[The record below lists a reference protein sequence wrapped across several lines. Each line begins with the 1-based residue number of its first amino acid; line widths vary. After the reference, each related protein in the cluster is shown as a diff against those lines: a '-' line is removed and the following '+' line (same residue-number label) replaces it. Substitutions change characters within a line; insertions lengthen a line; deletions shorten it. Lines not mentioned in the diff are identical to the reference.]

1 MSELESLVKNL
12 SDKFDGLQNDLDK
25 LKRRSGKRKKHGKR
39 HSRRHHRRHSDSSS
53 RSRSRS
59 NHREDSLSRRGSS
72 SSRRERSRSR
82 STSSPRRG
90 SRGRHDRGSG
100 SPAGVDEPSLKNR
113 RWHDI
118 PDTPQYDETLEWEFN
133 SDIEVTEP
141 ERRQAPPTN
150 VASVSEEM
158 ATLITE
164 ACTVRLENPDRLKIR
179 NTYSLPKVTASRTPQ
194 LDNYLKTEVQ
204 STTRAVDKELAT
216 IQSHILDALAPL
228 SAILESQDV
237 PEETASATVAAIKLL
252 GNTSARI
259 SHLRRS
265 KVISQINKALLP
277 LVEEDSNFGEV
288 SPSLFGPEFAQK
300 SKQLVDQVKAMR
312 STLATPKPFFRP
324 GPPNSRG
331 GVQQPETEPRRRSP
345 ERRGKP
351 GEVVPEKHME
361 KVTHAHT
368 ILKSVMMNWKTTLV
382 NQIACLGVVHHYQPD
397 LPQAGRLVHYLTNWS
412 AITQDQWVLNT
423 VRGYQIDF
431 VAKPHQGSLPT
442 PPHHTSEQ
450 VTLIQ
455 EELAKLLQKQ
465 AIQPVE
471 CPSETD
477 FYSNIFLVP
486 KKDGGQ
492 RPVINLKALNS
503 FVHPEHFKMEGI
515 HTLKELLGQGDWL
528 AKVDL
533 KDAYFAIPIHQTHQK
548 YLHFQFQEKAFR
560 FTCLP
565 FGLSSAP
572 WVFTK
577 TLKPALAILRQRG
590 VRMIAYIDDIL
601 LIAGSKDQAL
611 DHAQALVHLLESLG
625 FIINTEKSVLT
636 PSQTIEFLGLSVS
649 SIDMELRLPL
659 AKIKQ
664 IRAEARKMMR
674 MAEPPSA
681 RTLARLLGKMNS
693 TTCVI
698 PPAPLF
704 YRSLQMAFSN
714 TLETHSQNYEGL
726 VMLLPDSLE
735 ELQWWDTEMSK
746 WNGKTLLKRE
756 VDMVI
761 DSDASLQGW
770 GARCGTQT
778 TRGAWSQRETALHIN
793 CLELLAATLAVQ
805 SFAKGQ
811 SRLNI
816 LLRIDNTTAVAYIN
830 HLGGTVS
837 RELVNLTK
845 NLWMWCLERN
855 IHITAQHLP
864 GIQNTVAD
872 AESRSQTD
880 RTDWKLSPNI
890 FHKIQQTFGPL
901 EVDLFATRLSAQCQ
915 RYFSW
920 RPDPSAEATD
930 AFLQVWTHIK
940 GYANPPWNLVG
951 RTLAQIQTHKA
962 NLVLV
967 APVWRSQPWYPTL
980 LHMLVDY
987 PRLIAAETE
996 IMVNRDSSLMLPQL
1010 AVWHISG
1017 RDTEINSFRKML
1029 WTSCSAPGGPKQTN
1043 PMTHSLLSGIAGVL
1057 NGVQIPFLAL

>member
-1 MSELESLVKNL
+1 
-12 SDKFDGLQNDLDK
+12 
-25 LKRRSGKRKKHGKR
+25 
-39 HSRRHHRRHSDSSS
+39 
-53 RSRSRS
+53 
-59 NHREDSLSRRGSS
+59 
-72 SSRRERSRSR
+72 
-82 STSSPRRG
+82 
-90 SRGRHDRGSG
+90 
-100 SPAGVDEPSLKNR
+100 
-113 RWHDI
+113 
-118 PDTPQYDETLEWEFN
+118 
-133 SDIEVTEP
+133 
-141 ERRQAPPTN
+141 
-150 VASVSEEM
+150 
-158 ATLITE
+158 
-164 ACTVRLENPDRLKIR
+164 
-179 NTYSLPKVTASRTPQ
+179 
-194 LDNYLKTEVQ
+194 
-204 STTRAVDKELAT
+204 
-216 IQSHILDALAPL
+216 
-228 SAILESQDV
+228 
-237 PEETASATVAAIKLL
+237 
-252 GNTSARI
+252 
-259 SHLRRS
+259 
-265 KVISQINKALLP
+265 
-277 LVEEDSNFGEV
+277 
-288 SPSLFGPEFAQK
+288 
-300 SKQLVDQVKAMR
+300 
-312 STLATPKPFFRP
+312 
-324 GPPNSRG
+324 
-331 GVQQPETEPRRRSP
+331 
-345 ERRGKP
+345 
-351 GEVVPEKHME
+351 
-361 KVTHAHT
+361 
-368 ILKSVMMNWKTTLV
+368 MNWKTTLV

-412 AITQDQWVLNT
+412 AITQDQWVLNM

-442 PPHHTSEQ
+442 PPHYTSEQ

-477 FYSNIFLVP
+477 FYFNIFLVP

-503 FVHPEHFKMEGI
+503 FVHLEHFKMEGI

-704 YRSLQMAFSN
+704 YRSLQMALSN

-793 CLELLAATLAVQ
+793 CLELLAATLAV
-805 SFAKGQ
+805 
-811 SRLNI
+811 
-816 LLRIDNTTAVAYIN
+816 
-830 HLGGTVS
+830 
-837 RELVNLTK
+837 
-845 NLWMWCLERN
+845 
-855 IHITAQHLP
+855 
-864 GIQNTVAD
+864 
-872 AESRSQTD
+872 
-880 RTDWKLSPNI
+880 
-890 FHKIQQTFGPL
+890 
-901 EVDLFATRLSAQCQ
+901 
-915 RYFSW
+915 
-920 RPDPSAEATD
+920 
-930 AFLQVWTHIK
+930 
-940 GYANPPWNLVG
+940 
-951 RTLAQIQTHKA
+951 
-962 NLVLV
+962 
-967 APVWRSQPWYPTL
+967 
-980 LHMLVDY
+980 
-987 PRLIAAETE
+987 
-996 IMVNRDSSLMLPQL
+996 
-1010 AVWHISG
+1010 
-1017 RDTEINSFRKML
+1017 
-1029 WTSCSAPGGPKQTN
+1029 
-1043 PMTHSLLSGIAGVL
+1043 
-1057 NGVQIPFLAL
+1057 